1 MLTRLMHPNLLAKFD
16 ALDEQELSDS
26 TMRGAEGKR
35 RRALWRRR
43 YQLIHERQGAAIL
56 GRVAV
61 AAAMMVGCGAL
72 GEVFDSEAINFV
84 GIGAMAIVQP
94 MIWLRF
100 YRRLRQGRTAAE
112 FRAQQGLLSLSPSE
126 AVACEAVCVLSEV
139 TVLPEFESRQLAAEL
154 NRLLDLANQADAQRA
169 GLATARSG
177 DRTALVEELQS
188 LNARLDATTDA
199 QTRATLQQSIALCAE
214 RLANRD
220 EVDALAGR
228 ADAQA
233 EVILQNLKRL
243 HETLLRLR
251 ATPHAFSQVDLDAA
265 LKASAGLT
273 ALTHD
278 LEKAAHESQAPR
290 LAVVRQP

>member
-16 ALDEQELSDS
+16 ALDEQELSDVV
-26 TMRGAEGKR
+26 MLGPEGKR
-35 RRALWRRR
+35 RRAIWRSRQR
-43 YQLIHERQGAAIL
+43 LLLARQGAAAV
-56 GRVAV
+56 GRVAATV
-61 AAAMMVGCGAL
+61 AMLAGFAAL
-72 GEVFDSEAINFV
+72 GELVDSEAINAL
-84 GIGAMAIVQP
+84 GIGVIAVAQP
-94 MIWLRF
+94 VMWLRF
-100 YRRLRQGRTAAE
+100 YRRSRQQRTAAE
-112 FRAQQGLLSLSPSE
+112 FRAQQPLLELSPAE

-154 NRLLDLANQADAQRA
+154 NRLLDLAFQADAQRA

-177 DRTALVEELQS
+177 ERAALVDELKA
-188 LNARLDATTDA
+188 LHARLEATTDA
-199 QTRATLQQSIALCAE
+199 QTRETLKQSVSLCAE
-214 RLANRD
+214 RLSNRD
-220 EVDALAGR
+220 EVDALSGR

-278 LEKAAHESQAPR
+278 LEAAAQESQAPR

>member
-1 MLTRLMHPNLLAKFD
+1 MLTRLMHPTLLAKFD
-16 ALDEQELSDS
+16 ALDEQELSDAI
-26 TMRGAEGKR
+26 MRGPEGRR

-43 YQLIHERQGAAIL
+43 QQLAVARHGPAAL
-56 GRVAV
+56 ARVA
-61 AAAMMVGCGAL
+61 ATAAMLGGFAAL
-72 GEVFDSEAINFV
+72 GELLGSEAVNAL
-84 GIGAMAIVQP
+84 GIGLMAVAQP
-94 MIWLRF
+94 VMWLRF
-100 YRRLRQGRTAAE
+100 YRRSRQERTAEE
-112 FRAQQGLLSLSPSE
+112 FRAQQGLLSLSPAE

-154 NRLLDLANQADAQRA
+154 NRLLDLASQADSQRA

-177 DRTALVEELQS
+177 PLEELQDE
-188 LNARLDATTDA
+188 LKAITARLDATTDQ
-199 QTRATLQQSIALCAE
+199 QTRATLEQSLALCAE
-214 RLANRD
+214 RLANRN

-265 LKASAGLT
+265 LEASASLT

-278 LEKAAHESQAPR
+278 LENAARESQAPR